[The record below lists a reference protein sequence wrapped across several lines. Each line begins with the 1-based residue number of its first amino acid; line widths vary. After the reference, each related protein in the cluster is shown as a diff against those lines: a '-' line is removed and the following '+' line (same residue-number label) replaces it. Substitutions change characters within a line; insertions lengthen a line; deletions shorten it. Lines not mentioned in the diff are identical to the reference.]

1 MSCWLA
7 DCQVSHP
14 LPMDHLIKEER
25 EAVECEGE
33 EDHTGTYG
41 GGGENGQYVSD
52 PKSFTTTS
60 AQLLINKQHMGS
72 RASLSLRQALHKQA
86 EVQFTI
92 S

>member
-1 MSCWLA
+1 
-7 DCQVSHP
+7 
-14 LPMDHLIKEER
+14 MDHFIKEER

-52 PKSFTTTS
+52 PISFTTNS
-60 AQLLINKQHMGS
+60 AQLLTYKQHMGS
-72 RASLSLRQALHKQA
+72 RASQSLRQALSAQTSRST
-86 EVQFTI
+86 QFTI